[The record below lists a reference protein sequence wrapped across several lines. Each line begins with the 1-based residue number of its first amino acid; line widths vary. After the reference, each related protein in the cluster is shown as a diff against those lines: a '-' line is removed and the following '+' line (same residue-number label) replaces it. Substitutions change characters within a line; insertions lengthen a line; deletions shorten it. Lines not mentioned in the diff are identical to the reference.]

1 MDTIEVVAAVV
12 VRGDGTI
19 LACRRAAGRASAGLW
34 EFPGGKVELGE
45 SASDALK
52 REIREELG
60 VEGVV
65 GDLITR
71 DVTLVG
77 DVMIDLAC
85 YRMSFATAEPSGSTD
100 HDTLRWVTPAE
111 LSTLNWAPPDLPAVR
126 LLRGDQPRP

>member
-1 MDTIEVVAAVV
+1 VDTIEVVAAVAI
-12 VRGDGTI
+12 RGDGTI

-34 EFPGGKVELGE
+34 EFPGGKVEHGE
-45 SASDALK
+45 SASDALE

-71 DVTLVG
+71 DVTL
-77 DVMIDLAC
+77 
-85 YRMSFATAEPSGSTD
+85 FTTAEPSGSTD
-100 HDTLRWVTPAE
+100 HDALRWVPPAE
-111 LSTLNWAPPDLPAVR
+111 LLTLNWAPPDLPAVS

>member
-1 MDTIEVVAAVV
+1 MVAAVV
-12 VRGDGTI
+12 VRMDGTI
-19 LACRRAAGRASAGLW
+19 LACRRAAGRVSAGLW
-34 EFPGGKVELGE
+34 EFPGGKVEHGE
-45 SASDALK
+45 SAGDALK

-77 DVMIDLAC
+77 DVKIDLAC
-85 YRMSFATAEPSGSTD
+85 YKMSFTTAEPSGSTD
-100 HDTLRWVTPAE
+100 HDALRWVTPAE
-111 LSTLNWAPPDLPAVR
+111 LSTLTWAPPDLPAVS

>member
-1 MDTIEVVAAVV
+1 VDTIEVVAAVA

-34 EFPGGKVELGE
+34 EFPGGKVEHGE
-45 SASDALK
+45 SASDALE

-65 GDLITR
+65 GDLVTR

-77 DVMIDLAC
+77 GVMIDLAC
-85 YRMSFATAEPSGSTD
+85 YRMSFTTAEPSGSTD
-100 HDTLRWVTPAE
+100 HDALRWVTPAE
-111 LSTLNWAPPDLPAVR
+111 LSTLNWAPPDLPAVS